1 MVERGAF
8 MEENVRAHVLIHG
21 RVQGV
26 CFRMETQHAAE
37 TIGVNGWVRN
47 LPNGA
52 VEAVF
57 EGTPSH
63 VDRMLKWCNTGP
75 PLSDVKHVDVK
86 WEAYV
91 GEFGKF
97 EITF

>member
-1 MVERGAF
+1 

-26 CFRMETQHAAE
+26 CFRMETQRAAE
-37 TIGVNGWVRN
+37 TIGVCGWVRN
-47 LPNGA
+47 LPNGT

-63 VDRMLKWCNTGP
+63 VDQILKWCNAGP
-75 PLSDVKHVDVK
+75 PLSDVKHVAVK

-91 GEFGKF
+91 GEYGAF